1 MDKTFY
7 CLLGALTA
15 TAAATVAVISTY
27 DAPAPQQDGDSSARV
42 RMIWQLRTRANSLIE
57 SQNYPVALLVLNRLS
72 RLEPGNASFQRLL
85 VRVLYE
91 TGRNDDAILICRKLL
106 AGNPDNATSR
116 NNLGVLLTASG
127 SFEAGIKELQKAHS
141 LAPDNEFIDYN
152 LSRAYQA
159 LGNLPEARICFA
171 RASRNRKQMLTVAPL
186 TSSPFPARN
195 GGRRKNP
202 RRTPHHE
209 QDQSDG

>member
-72 RLEPGNASFQRLL
+72 RQEPGNASFQRLL

-106 AGNPDNATSR
+106 ACNPDNATSR

-127 SFEAGIKELQKAHS
+127 SVNGDAVDLES
-141 LAPDNEFIDYN
+141 
-152 LSRAYQA
+152 
-159 LGNLPEARICFA
+159 GNAIVP
-171 RASRNRKQMLTVAPL
+171 LTVINNPGFDLPKTGGYGTWMFTVGGVAL
-186 TSSPFPARN
+186 LGAAAFIVVKSRKRN
-195 GGRRKNP
+195 
-202 RRTPHHE
+202 
-209 QDQSDG
+209 Q